1 MTKNT
6 KGAIVKLNKFSKQ
19 QHLSIYML

>member
-6 KGAIVKLNKFSKQ
+6 KGGCENR
-19 QHLSIYML
+19 